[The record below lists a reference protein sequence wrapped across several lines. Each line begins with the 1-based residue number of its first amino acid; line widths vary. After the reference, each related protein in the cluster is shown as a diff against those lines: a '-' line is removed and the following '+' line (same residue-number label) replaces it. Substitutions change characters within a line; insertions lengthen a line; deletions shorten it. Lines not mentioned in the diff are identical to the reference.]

1 MTTPMRPV
9 PDGVL
14 AWINRRW
21 WLRWGDALVAWAL
34 LWGGGVLLLG
44 PGLAQA
50 SAVVALAAVVAGGW
64 VPAVRVRWRPISGWV
79 GLHLSR
85 DLRPGDRAW
94 YVAREAS
101 LVVVTARRGVRV
113 VIARSDLVEDEVIT
127 VRRTRVF
134 LLAAE
139 APAGGAR
146 GAR

>member
-14 AWINRRW
+14 AWITRRW
-21 WLRWGDALVAWAL
+21 WLRWGDALVAWGAL
-34 LWGGGVLLLG
+34 WAGGVLLLG
-44 PGLAQA
+44 P
-50 SAVVALAAVVAGGW
+50 AVVEGGAIVALVVVAAGGW
-64 VPAVRVRWRPISGWV
+64 ASPVRVRWRPISGWV
-79 GLHLSR
+79 GLRLSR

-113 VIARSDLVEDEVIT
+113 VIARPDLVQDEVIT

-134 LLAAE
+134 LLAAD
-139 APAGGAR
+139 APGGAR
-146 GAR
+146 GMR